1 VAEPGAPRIL
11 EPRTVPV
18 VSTCRSCIESLD
30 DMEWEA
36 ASTFLVGEWALGVR
50 SSTTELDTDLRRILA
65 AHVIDFDAPANFSAL
80 ASSDDD
86 DEQVRGFHFLYRA
99 SDSLVRTRT
108 PRRIVHTLLH
118 YLSDFAEPSTALP
131 RLAAVGLVAN
141 GRAVIAPERVRAE
154 LPNIESRLN
163 DAGVA
168 VVDAPVLHLDPDG
181 ASLVVPEPALVLD
194 RDVLADFERRHPP
207 ARRELEPVAPGRYPL
222 AAWAFTTD
230 EQAAGRLGAAP
241 AIAAGAQEVVNAD
254 VSGPQAVLDGV
265 AAVFASVPAFG
276 IWWPNPAALGHR
288 LVELTESR

>member
-1 VAEPGAPRIL
+1 VVEPGAPRIL

-30 DMEWEA
+30 DLHWDA

-50 SSTTELDTDLRRILA
+50 SSTAELDADLRRILA
-65 AHVIDFDAPANFSAL
+65 AHVIDFDAPDNFSAL
-80 ASSDDD
+80 VSRGDDD
-86 DEQVRGFHFLYRA
+86 QQVRGFHFLYRA
-99 SDSLVRTRT
+99 SDSLVRPRS
-108 PRRIVHTLLH
+108 PRRIVHALLH
-118 YLSDFAEPSTALP
+118 HLSDFAAPSPARP

-141 GRAVIAPERVRAE
+141 GRAVIAPERIRAE
-154 LPNIESRLN
+154 LPNVESRLN

-181 ASLVVPEPALVLD
+181 ACLVVPEPALTID
-194 RDVLADFERRHPP
+194 HDALAEFERRHPP
-207 ARRELEPVAPGRYPL
+207 ARGEIEPVAPGRYPL

-230 EQAAGRLGAAP
+230 EHAAGRLGAAP

-254 VSGPQAVLDGV
+254 AFGAQAVLDRI
-265 AAVFASVPAFG
+265 ASVCTTVPAFG
-276 IWWPNPAALGHR
+276 IWWPNPAALARR